1 MRTLLREVW
10 RDDGRRLAGMVA
22 LNILSSLLGGIGIVM
37 LIPLLHMLDVGEGDP
52 PGLLA
57 ALPHTAQIVTILV
70 VYILLVVLKAL
81 LGRAMALIEASFV
94 EDMGLRLRGR
104 LYDAFTQAS
113 WEKLAAWKSADA
125 VNLFTVQCGQ
135 VSHCV
140 SMAVHMLAGVV
151 SAAVQLG
158 IALWMSAP
166 VTLLVCA
173 LGGAMI
179 AIFHPL
185 RQKSREYGQEMI
197 RINRD
202 FYEELQNQLAGMRE
216 VRAYGVEREHVA
228 LFGQVSA
235 AFKAAHLR
243 YTRLCAVPSMAYSI
257 AAAVLIAG
265 VYLVCSLLVPVAID
279 RLLVLVYVFARLWPL
294 FSGFQGQLQG
304 ISSCIPAYE
313 KLSEAIAGFR
323 DGHEEHE
330 APERQADF
338 SSWREAQLEHVSF
351 AYSDTEEPTLRDVS
365 FSLRRGSVTAL
376 VGANGTGKS
385 TTVNL
390 LLGFLMPR
398 TGSVTVDGRA
408 LQPGDMR
415 AWRRQAGYVPQEPLI
430 LNASIRENL
439 TRFHPSATDEEI
451 IEVLKSAMAWE
462 FIRRMPDGLDTTLG
476 ERGLRLS
483 GGERQRIVLARVLL
497 GKPSLILLD
506 EATSALDYES
516 ERAFQEAIRRAS
528 SQAAVV
534 LITHRLATIR
544 MADQVVV
551 LADGRVAEQGALAAL
566 LSRDGGYLAGMV
578 EVR

>member
-10 RDDGRRLAGMVA
+10 CDDGRRLAGMVA

-37 LIPLLHMLDVGEGDP
+37 LIPLFGMLNVGEGGV

-57 ALPHTAQIVTILV
+57 VLPRAAQIVAILAA
-70 VYILLVVLKAL
+70 YILLVTLKAL

-104 LYDAFTQAS
+104 LYDAFAQAS

-125 VNLFTVQCGQ
+125 VNLFTAQCSQ
-135 VSHCV
+135 VSYCV
-140 SMAVHMLAGVV
+140 SMAVHMLSSVV

-173 LGGAMI
+173 LGGAMMT
-179 AIFHPL
+179 IFRPL
-185 RQKSREYGQEMI
+185 RRKSREYGQEMI

-202 FYEELQNQLAGMRE
+202 FYEELQNQLAGVRE
-216 VRAYGVEREHVA
+216 VRAYGVEREQAA
-228 LFGQVSA
+228 LFGQISA
-235 AFKAAHLR
+235 AFKMAHLR
-243 YTRLCAVPSMAYSI
+243 YTRLCAVPSMVYSI

-265 VYLVCSLLVPVAID
+265 VYLVCSLLVPVAIE
-279 RLLVLVYVFARLWPL
+279 RLVVLVYVFARLWPL

-304 ISSCIPAYE
+304 ICSCIPAYE
-313 KLSEAIAGFR
+313 QLSKAIAEFR
-323 DGHEEHE
+323 DGHEE
-330 APERQADF
+330 PEVPEGQADF
-338 SSWREAQLEHVSF
+338 SGWREARLEQVSF
-351 AYSDTEEPTLRDVS
+351 AYSDAEEPTLRDVS
-365 FSLRRGSVTAL
+365 FLLQRGSVTAL
-376 VGANGTGKS
+376 VGANGAGKT

-398 TGSVTVDGRA
+398 TGAVTVDGRA

-439 TRFHPSATDEEI
+439 TRFHPGATDEEI
-451 IEVLKSAMAWE
+451 IETLKAAMAWE
-462 FIRRMPDGLDTTLG
+462 FVSRMPDGLDTTLG
-476 ERGLRLS
+476 DRGIRLS

-497 GKPSLILLD
+497 GRPSLILLD

-516 ERAFQEAIRRAS
+516 EHAFQEAIRRAS
-528 SQAAVV
+528 GQAAVV
-534 LITHRLATIR
+534 LIAHRLATIR

-551 LADGRVAEQGALAAL
+551 LSDGRVAEQGGLTEL